1 MTTAHPSGA
10 DTRAGKLQ
18 GKVAIVT
25 GGVAGFGKGIVIKM
39 LAEGA
44 RILVMDINEPTAEG
58 IRNSAVG
65 GALTYYQG
73 DVSDQL
79 DWEKALEKALRVFGT
94 LDVVINNAGIL
105 HNAKPSTEVTEEEWE
120 RVFRINVK
128 QLYWCS
134 RTVIP
139 YFRDN
144 GRPGSFINISSMSGA
159 RPRPNLVWYGATK
172 GAINT
177 VSEIQETRKERQIGS

>member
-1 MTTAHPSGA
+1 MTAAHPSSGDA
-10 DTRAGKLQ
+10 RAGKLQ

-25 GGVAGFGKGIVIKM
+25 GGATGFGKGIVIKL

-44 RILVMDINEPTAEG
+44 RILVMDVSESTAEEVCD
-58 IRNSAVG
+58 SAAEG
-65 GALTYYQG
+65 TLTYFRG
-73 DVSDQL
+73 DVSDQS
-79 DWEKALEKALRVFGT
+79 DWEKALEKTLWVFGT
-94 LDVVINNAGIL
+94 LDVVVNNAGVL
-105 HNAKPSTEVTEEEWE
+105 HKAQPSTQITEEEWE
-120 RVFRINVK
+120 RIFRINVK

-134 RTVIP
+134 RIVIP

-144 GRPGSFINISSMSGA
+144 GRPGSFINISSMGGA

-177 VSEIQETRKERQIGS
+177 VSEIQETRKEKHIGS